1 MNMILNLMKNFSDF
15 IVLKNKYVIFMIEN
29 NLLVIDILKNNLIKK
44 YTILYLNNDNKLT
57 ELKNNKIIKWNNI
70 NDNEFVLIING
81 NITLFKLNDKS
92 GINLEII
99 AYSYF
104 KNISSNIIKFDEKN
118 NRFCDIKE
126 NKDGNNYK
134 KIYNFIFIKLIK
146 KIKK

>member
-1 MNMILNLMKNFSDF
+1 MKS
-15 IVLKNKYVIFMIEN
+15 
-29 NLLVIDILKNNLIKK
+29 
-44 YTILYLNNDNKLT
+44 
-57 ELKNNKIIKWNNI
+57 NKIIKWNNI
-70 NDNEFVLIING
+70 NDDEFVLIING

-104 KNISSNIIKFDEKN
+104 KNIIKFDEKN